1 MIGAVSS
8 STSAAVT
15 LTSSSGGNSLSAL
28 EAQLSAKESELSEA
42 EEEDAKSELKD
53 AIATLKAEIAALK
66 AAKEKSSTQPQ
77 AAQTSESESTSRIGT
92 RNFEDGAPFG
102 DREMYV

>member
-1 MIGAVSS
+1 MVGAVSS

-42 EEEDAKSELKD
+42 QDEDAKAELKD
-53 AIATLKAEIAALK
+53 AIAALKAEITALK
-66 AAKEKSSTQPQ
+66 AAKETSSTQQQGAQ
-77 AAQTSESESTSRIGT
+77 ASGNENASRIGE
-92 RNFEDGAPFG
+92 RNFEDGDPFG
-102 DREMYV
+102 DREIYV

>member
-1 MIGAVSS
+1 MVGAVSS

-15 LTSSSGGNSLSAL
+15 LTSSSGGSGLSAL

-42 EEEDAKSELKD
+42 QDEDAKAELKD

-66 AAKEKSSTQPQ
+66 AAKETSSPQQQ
-77 AAQTSESESTSRIGT
+77 AAQASGSEDTSRIGT
-92 RNFEDGAPFG
+92 RNFEDGDPFG
-102 DREMYV
+102 EREMYV